1 MVMQSQWGGAV
12 RSAEPAAAADAA
24 GVEANARL
32 TSSVAVLL
40 LILLAAEGLT
50 LPAIHALLR
59 PHVFIGFALIPP
71 VALKLGSTLYRFT
84 RYYTRAP
91 AYRKKGPPPTL
102 LRVLG
107 PVVVLST
114 VLLLASGVA
123 LLFFTRTW
131 QQRMLTLH
139 KASFIV
145 WFGAMAVHVVAH
157 IIETMQL
164 GPRDWLPQRA
174 SVSQRTSALPMAAG
188 RRWIVAASVLAGA
201 LLGAWGLG
209 HIGGWAFRA

>member
-1 MVMQSQWGGAV
+1 VAEPRGGAG
-12 RSAEPAAAADAA
+12 D
-24 GVEANARL
+24 VEGNARL
-32 TSSVAVLL
+32 TSSAALLL

-71 VALKLGSTLYRFT
+71 VALKLGSTLYRFA

-91 AYRKKGPPPTL
+91 AYRQKGPPPTL

-114 VLLLASGVA
+114 ALLLASGVA
-123 LLFFTRTW
+123 LLFFTGTW

-139 KASFIV
+139 KASFVV
-145 WFGAMAVHVVAH
+145 WFGAMTVHVVGH
-157 IIETMQL
+157 IIETARL
-164 GPRDWLPQRA
+164 GPRDWVPQHGR
-174 SVSQRTSALPMAAG
+174 VVPMAAG
-188 RRWIVAASVLAGA
+188 RRWILAVSVLAGA
-201 LLGAWGLG
+201 VLGAWGLG
-209 HIGGWAFRA
+209 HISGWTLRA

>member
-1 MVMQSQWGGAV
+1 MQSRWGGAV
-12 RSAEPAAAADAA
+12 GSALPAPTADPDS
-24 GVEANARL
+24 VEANARL
-32 TSSVAVLL
+32 TSPVAVLL

-50 LPAIHALLR
+50 LPAVNALLR

-71 VALKLGSTLYRFT
+71 VALKLVSTLYRFT
-84 RYYTRAP
+84 RYYSHAP
-91 AYRKKGPPPTL
+91 AYREKGPPPTL

-123 LLFFTRTW
+123 LLFLPGSW
-131 QQRMLTLH
+131 QQLMLTLH

-145 WFGAMAVHVVAH
+145 WFGVMTVHVVGH
-157 IIETMQL
+157 IVETAQL
-164 GPRDWLPQRA
+164 GPRDWLPQRKHA
-174 SVSQRTSALPMAAG
+174 VPLAAG
-188 RRWIVAASVLAGA
+188 RRWIVAASVLGGA

-209 HIGGWAFRA
+209 HLGMWTSRA